1 MLTTRL
7 PMALGCM
14 VLNLNLTMCR
24 SPGEPEKSPPP
35 PASQAKVVEVPGV
48 DTSDLT
54 PREKSEWTS
63 LVNELTSPCPGKT
76 MSVAVC
82 AEQKACAACVP
93 AASYVKSQVRRGL
106 TSGQVEAAYDAR
118 FGIEGVHSFD
128 LASSP
133 SKGAPDA
140 SVTLVEFADFE
151 CPACRAVSPLLDQVV
166 KEVPGVRLVFMNY
179 PLPMHQNAE
188 LAARAATAAGLQGKF
203 WEMHG
208 ALFGTEP
215 PLAPER
221 ITQLAKGIG
230 LDMTKFEADLRSEA
244 VADRVR
250 AERKAGEGAK
260 IQATP
265 SIFVNGRAFDYSDDL
280 KRELSEWIQLDQ
292 ELLGAKAPK

>member
-1 MLTTRL
+1 
-7 PMALGCM
+7 MALGCM

-35 PASQAKVVEVPGV
+35 PASQTKSVEVPGV

-54 PREKSEWTS
+54 PREKQEWSS
-63 LVNELTSPCPGKT
+63 LVSELGSPCSGKT
-76 MSVAVC
+76 MSIAACV
-82 AEQKACAACVP
+82 EQKACAACVP

-106 TSGQVEAAYDAR
+106 TAGQVEAAYDAR
-118 FGIEGVHSFD
+118 FGIEGIHSFD
-128 LASSP
+128 ITAAP
-133 SKGAPDA
+133 SKGAPAA

-166 KEVPGVRLVFMNY
+166 KDVPGVRLVFLNY

-250 AERKAGEGAK
+250 ADRKAGEAAK

-280 KRELSEWIQLDQ
+280 KRELTEWIQLDQ
-292 ELLGAKAPK
+292 ELLGAKVQK